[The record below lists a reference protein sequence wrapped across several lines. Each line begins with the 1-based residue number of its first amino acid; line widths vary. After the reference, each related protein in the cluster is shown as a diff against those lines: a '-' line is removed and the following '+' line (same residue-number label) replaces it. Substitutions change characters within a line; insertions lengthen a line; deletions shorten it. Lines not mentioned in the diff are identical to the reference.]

1 MKKMNEVK
9 ITDLFV
15 ETKKVVAAY
24 KAKIGELDRQETE
37 LKAELDTL
45 QHELTLNLLDQQEGA
60 TLSERIYLKAQAK
73 GINSKVEIIISMLEE
88 LEEAKTNLKLE
99 YVPIYR
105 EVLQQDRK
113 GFSQYNANEIVDHY
127 RYQMLKEIADIGK
140 QMQIQYNELA
150 PDILEVFQDPK
161 VKENFRRIEYS
172 FNRDHY
178 KPSYSESIDTVISR
192 YDVFNATGGSITDRI
207 PKPKEVE
214 K

>member
-1 MKKMNEVK
+1 MKKQNEVK
-9 ITDLFV
+9 VKDLFV

-24 KAKIGELDRQETE
+24 KEKVGELDQQEEE
-37 LKAELDTL
+37 LKAELETL
-45 QHELTLNLLDQQEGA
+45 EHDLTMNLLDQEGA

-73 GINSKVEIIISMLEE
+73 AINSKVEIIDTMLEE
-88 LEEAKTNLKLE
+88 LDEAKTALKIE

-140 QMQIQYNELA
+140 QMQSQYNELA
-150 PDILEVFQDPK
+150 PDIFEVFQDPK

-192 YDVFNATGGSITDRI
+192 YDVFNATGGAISDRI
-207 PKPKEVE
+207 PKPKKDVE
-214 K
+214 

>member
-1 MKKMNEVK
+1 MKKQIEEGKVK
-9 ITDLFV
+9 DLFL
-15 ETKKVVAAY
+15 ETKKVVATY
-24 KAKIGELDRQETE
+24 KEKVGELDQQENV

-45 QHELTLNLLDQQEGA
+45 THELTLNLLDQEGA

-73 GINSKVEIIISMLEE
+73 GINSKVEIIDTMLEE
-88 LEEAKTNLKLE
+88 IDEAKTALKME

-140 QMQIQYNELA
+140 QMQSQYNELA
-150 PDILEVFQDPK
+150 PDIFEVFQDPK
-161 VKENFRRIEYS
+161 VKENFKRIEYS

-192 YDVFNATGGSITDRI
+192 YDVFNATGGAISDRI
-207 PKPKEVE
+207 PTPKDVE
-214 K
+214 

>member
-1 MKKMNEVK
+1 MKKQIEEGKVK
-9 ITDLFV
+9 DLFL
-15 ETKKVVAAY
+15 ETKKVVATY
-24 KAKIGELDRQETE
+24 KEKVGELDQQENE

-45 QHELTLNLLDQQEGA
+45 THELTLNLLDQEGA

-73 GINSKVEIIISMLEE
+73 GINSKVEIIDTMLEE
-88 LEEAKTNLKLE
+88 IDEAKTALKME

-140 QMQIQYNELA
+140 QMQSQYNELA
-150 PDILEVFQDPK
+150 PDIFEVFQDPK
-161 VKENFRRIEYS
+161 VKENFKRIEYS

-192 YDVFNATGGSITDRI
+192 YDVFNATGGAISDRI
-207 PKPKEVE
+207 PTPKDVE
-214 K
+214 